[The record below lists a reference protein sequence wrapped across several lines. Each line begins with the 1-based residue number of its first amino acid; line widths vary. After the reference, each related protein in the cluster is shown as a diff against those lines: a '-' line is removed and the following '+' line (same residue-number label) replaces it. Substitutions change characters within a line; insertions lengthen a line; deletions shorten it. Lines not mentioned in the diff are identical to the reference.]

1 MGSIRKDYTHVLDA
15 GTFGIIC
22 KEEYRRELGR
32 ITFLAR
38 LFSKRGF
45 GPGDRIYLLHSQK
58 LKKLQG
64 TDPVLEVVTLKKRKR
79 KETPEDPAPSKSE
92 KDKSIA
98 ILATSSQVEHFLA
111 EGINDF
117 EDVPLLDVVRTWRI

>member
-22 KEEYRRELGR
+22 KEEYRKELGR

-38 LFSKRGF
+38 LFSQKGF
-45 GPGDRIYLLHSQK
+45 GPGDRIYILRSRK

-64 TDPVLEVVTLKKRKR
+64 TDPVLESVTLKKRKR
-79 KETPEDPAPSKSE
+79 KEESENRSSSKNE
-92 KDKSIA
+92 KDGGIT
-98 ILATSSQVEHFLA
+98 ILATSEQVEHFLA
-111 EGINDF
+111 EGIDDF
-117 EDVPLLDVVRTWRI
+117 EDVPLEEAVRTWRI

>member
-38 LFSKRGF
+38 LFSKKGF
-45 GPGDRIYLLHSQK
+45 SPGDRIYLLRSQK
-58 LKKLQG
+58 LTKLQG
-64 TDPVLEVVTLKKRKR
+64 TDPVLESVTLKKRKR
-79 KETPEDPAPSKSE
+79 KETSGDPVSSKNE
-92 KDKSIA
+92 KGESIV
-98 ILATSSQVEHFLA
+98 ILATSRQVEHFLA
-111 EGINDF
+111 EGIDDF
-117 EDVPLLDVVRTWRI
+117 EDVPLEEAVRTWRI